1 MFVHSARIEL
11 RLPSRSL
18 KGKRGIVKSILA
30 RSRNLFNV
38 SSAEVD
44 LQDVYGRAV
53 LGFVTV
59 TESRSAGRQT
69 MERIEDW
76 IAEERPDVE
85 IVEVE
90 LEER

>member
-1 MFVHSARIEL
+1 MFVHSARIQL

-44 LQDVYGRAV
+44 EQDVYESAV

-59 TESRSAGRQT
+59 TESRSAGRRT
-69 MERIEDW
+69 MERLENW

-90 LEER
+90 IEER